1 MLDGRTYPRWRLNFL
16 PLNQNARGNL
26 MGPAL
31 PATRWRNPIKLWFKN
46 ELILTWYL
54 GHNYFKWIV
63 IFNICRSIKKLLK
76 MFFSK
81 KMLKK
86 IRRLRKNNNNNF
98 NSSGTTTS
106 GIERRIYFLDFLWD
120 QKTNNW
126 ILFSPINFRIPTL
139 FCHRKT
145 EKPKNRKTEKPKN
158 RKNGPPLLF
167 FFSIKSKMTKGDELG
182 IGWNFFFS
190 RSVAKDSL
198 DWIIKQ
204 ILISFQFYQFLMGQ
218 WL

>member
-1 MLDGRTYPRWRLNFL
+1 MQQAISRDQRC
-16 PLNQNARGNL
+16 QHDDE
-26 MGPAL
+26 
-31 PATRWRNPIKLWFKN
+31 TRSSSDSKMSWSWPDIAHTTISS
-46 ELILTWYL
+46 ELSSLTL
-54 GHNYFKWIV
+54 AV
-63 IFNICRSIKKLLK
+63 RSKKLLK

-126 ILFSPINFRIPTL
+126 ILFSPINFRIPIL
-139 FCHRKT
+139 FCHRKTEKT